1 MAARKRIAAGWAAAL
16 VVCAQ
21 LGAAQ
26 PPPALRVGASDDYP
40 PFASRGRGFDVE
52 VARWLG
58 ADLGRRIEW
67 VRFRWPELAAMVAAN
82 RFDVAM
88 SGITWRPERAVI
100 GWTTRAVAQGGPC
113 VVGDPSAGLVAVNR
127 GGVLERWARGRFSAD
142 AIAPIDDN
150 LSLAALLEGGAVAA
164 FVTDSFEAPSLPLAR
179 AAARRCEPPR
189 DRKVY
194 WVAPARAQELGPWID
209 AWIEA
214 NEPRLDAL
222 RRRWLGGSAPRDAI
236 DDLVDRMARRIELMP
251 AVGAWKRAHR
261 QRIENRER
269 EARVLARA
277 EEQARAAR
285 LDAGSV
291 RRLFAVQIDLAKAV
305 ELRADGAVPS
315 LDLDT
320 QLRPALSRLD
330 DDVVAD
336 LASIAPLAPT
346 SLGADRLAPLG
357 ALLED
362 HEVARLRTAL
372 LEVERTEP

>member
-1 MAARKRIAAGWAAAL
+1 
-16 VVCAQ
+16 
-21 LGAAQ
+21 
-26 PPPALRVGASDDYP
+26 
-40 PFASRGRGFDVE
+40 
-52 VARWLG
+52 
-58 ADLGRRIEW
+58 
-67 VRFRWPELAAMVAAN
+67 MVAAN

-222 RRRWLGGSAPRDAI
+222 RRRWLAAGA
-236 DDLVDRMARRIELMP
+236 ARRDRRP
-251 AVGAWKRAHR
+251 RRPHGPPDRADAGR
-261 QRIENRER
+261 RSV
-269 EARVLARA
+269 EARASAAVKNF
-277 EEQARAAR
+277 QAAQ
-285 LDAGSV
+285 G
-291 RRLFAVQIDLAKAV
+291 
-305 ELRADGAVPS
+305 ELSG
-315 LDLDT
+315 
-320 QLRPALSRLD
+320 ALSRLL
-330 DDVVAD
+330 VVTENYPNLKSDQSFRD
-336 LASIAPLAPT
+336 LQAQLEGTENRITVARGRYITTVQDYNTYVRSFPQNLTAMMFGYKQKPNFTVENEAQISEAPAVDFGTAPPPPAAPAPPAPT
-346 SLGADRLAPLG
+346 PPPPPPPPPAPG
-357 ALLED
+357 N
-362 HEVARLRTAL
+362 
-372 LEVERTEP
+372 